1 MSKFKEDWLLKPF
14 ETPEGLTEV
23 WLYEECWGA
32 NIHFVTNCQS
42 HKSVCDWMNR
52 VFKIKDNSVSKF
64 QDLNLHAG
72 EMISI
77 GFAEGPGLKACVIK
91 MPGMWKETCENIFT
105 LVHESAHATFKI
117 LSSKGIKHNEET
129 EEAFC
134 YLQESIVKRLIE
146 AMRKKVIPLK
156 KSPDA
161 SNKNTMR
168 SKSPKLAKKT
178 SKKSKPKP
186 KNGRNRPRIKKP

>member
-32 NIHFVTNCQS
+32 NIHFITNCQS
-42 HKSVCDWMNR
+42 HESVCNWMSR
-52 VFKIKDNSVSKF
+52 VFKIRDNSVGKF
-64 QDLNLHAG
+64 QELNLHAG

-91 MPGMWKETCENIFT
+91 MPGVWKETCENIFT

-134 YLQESIVKRLIE
+134 YLQESIVRRLVE

-156 KSPDA
+156 KSQDA
-161 SNKNTMR
+161 TNKNIILKKKKAH
-168 SKSPKLAKKT
+168 SKNA
-178 SKKSKPKP
+178 
-186 KNGRNRPRIKKP
+186 RNRPRIKKS